1 MSDASSGESGG
12 VSPSAKTGRRRAV
25 AFSYSRVSNNGH
37 SSPST
42 SALPSRQQ
50 QQQLV
55 ETSAPVNYSN
65 GGCRSSDNT
74 SSSSSSSS
82 ASGGGG
88 GGGAVE
94 KEKIKYQF
102 VEKVPS
108 DCCCGLCGEVSNIGR
123 CSEIYHGDN
132 YCHGSLVRNEGGEL
146 YM

>member
-50 QQQLV
+50 QQQQQLV

-65 GGCRSSDNT
+65 GGCRSSDGTSNT
-74 SSSSSSSS
+74 SSSSSSSSSS
-82 ASGGGG
+82 ASGGGR

-94 KEKIKYQF
+94 KEKRKYQF

-108 DCCCGLCGEVSNIGR
+108 DCCCGLCGEASNIGR
-123 CSEIYHGDN
+123 FTMETIIVMVH
-132 YCHGSLVRNEGGEL
+132 
-146 YM
+146 